1 MAGDMGY
8 RESNTVLKKPK
19 GSQKKKDNTD
29 DCAQLDSKGMSVGLK
44 N

>member
-1 MAGDMGY
+1 MGY

-19 GSQKKKDNTD
+19 GSQKKRTIDN
-29 DCAQLDSKGMSVGLK
+29 CAQLDSKGVSVGLK